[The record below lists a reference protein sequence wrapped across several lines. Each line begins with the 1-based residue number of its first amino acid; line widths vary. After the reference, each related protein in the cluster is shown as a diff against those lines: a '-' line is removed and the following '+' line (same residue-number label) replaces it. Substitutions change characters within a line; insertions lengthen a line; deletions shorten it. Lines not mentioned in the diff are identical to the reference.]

1 MPTQVLPIT
10 DLAKSGVI
18 EDTPAVSLPPNVF
31 SDVRNVRF
39 HDGTI
44 RKMEGEEVVYNFSGN
59 VIYVAWWPNPNL
71 APNSGYYV
79 VVTEDGGVE
88 SVNLVEATATTAS
101 TGNRWGATPIA
112 GGSWQHTLF
121 AGGFGFVL
129 NNGLE
134 TPRYILDQEGSA
146 IDNLFFAPLP
156 NWDSY
161 FAQENVTSII
171 WDMETPTISLGR
183 SISLDLVTLDG
194 SAATIPGTQRLLYR
208 VIPRDP
214 SLPVLTTTI
223 SQLERLS
230 MDRPTY
236 NTAPGALFVVED
248 SDADIWRIEPTLRD
262 TITTPTNPQLG
273 AEEGDT
279 IEVAVQERP
288 EIIVTAGIIRG
299 YGSLLVAGNLRET
312 DLNGN
317 ILRNMP
323 GVIRTSDVAAPGNIP
338 LNWNPFR
345 NGANSADEFTLSST
359 GIVQEM
365 AELQGNL
372 FVYTNNSIHSIQ
384 ATGGNIPF
392 SVRPVTD
399 SYGAQTAE
407 AVLEFDGKHFVVG
420 SNDIYLFGGHPGSIQ
435 SIADGRVRQFFFGD
449 LAPATQSDMFIL
461 RNQRFDEI
469 WICYRSNDA
478 QAQTAGNDRALIWNY
493 RENTW
498 TIREQSYVTSGDM
511 APHHTFSNTPDGR
524 VVTLNPS
531 LILPIFGSHGD
542 VIEADEP
549 GVFTDVGDARYES
562 YVERKRLA
570 MTPEFTTENLLS
582 VAMLTEDTN
591 TFLPEI
597 DQSSRNSV
605 NLEIRVTGTGA
616 PAENAD
622 LRAVVEVEDPNDPT
636 QRIEVPN
643 TSIGATNTFSTADD
657 YKVDIREHGR
667 LLNYRITDGG
677 TELADKYWSIVGLQF
692 DIGTGG
698 TR

>member
-44 RKMEGEEVVYNFSGN
+44 RKMEGEEVVYNFPGAN

-79 VVTEDGGVE
+79 VVTEAGGVE
-88 SVNLVEATATTAS
+88 SVNLIVATATTAS
-101 TGNRWGATPIA
+101 AGNRWDLVGTNPIA
-112 GGSWQHTLF
+112 GGQWQHTLF

-194 SAATIPGTQRLLYR
+194 SVDTIPGTQRLLYR

-214 SLPVLTTTI
+214 SLPVLTTTV
-223 SQLERLS
+223 SQLERADNL
-230 MDRPTY
+230 RPNY
-236 NTAPGALFVVED
+236 NTAVGSLFRVRD
-248 SDADIWRIEPTLRD
+248 SEADVWQIEPTLRD
-262 TITTPTNPQLG
+262 TTTTPTNPQLG

-279 IEVAVQERP
+279 IEIAVQERP

-299 YGSLLVAGNLRET
+299 YGNLLVAGNLRET
-312 DLNGN
+312 DLDGN
-317 ILRNMP
+317 VLRHMP

-435 SIADGRVRQFFFGD
+435 SIADGRVRQFFFRD
-449 LAPATQSDMFIL
+449 LAPETQSDMFIL

-478 QAQTAGNDRALIWNY
+478 RVDATGNDRALIWNY

-511 APHHTFSNTPDGR
+511 APHHTFRTTPDGT
-524 VVTLNPS
+524 VVSLNPS
-531 LILPIFGSHGD
+531 LILPIFGSNSD

-549 GVFTDVGDARYES
+549 GVFTDVGGS
-562 YVERKRLA
+562 YTSYIERKRFA

-582 VAMLTEDTN
+582 VAMLTEDGGTLGLTGN
-591 TFLPEI
+591 TRVDLF
-597 DQSSRNSV
+597 
-605 NLEIRVTGTGA
+605 IRVTGTDV
-616 PAENAD
+616 PAQDTDLSTTGNTNA
-622 LRAVVEVEDPNDPT
+622 T
-636 QRIEVPN
+636 F
-643 TSIGATNTFSTADD
+643 ATDTD

-667 LLNYRITDGG
+667 LLNYRITDDGFNQDTG
-677 TELADKYWSIVGLQF
+677 DRYWSIVGLQF